1 MTTDHP
7 LISSFHK
14 TKLVQDGDATIT
26 VDDLV
31 SWRSCLT
38 DRMRILL
45 LSHWDDPDAS
55 AGETEAWLAG
65 GVLSDG
71 LLVLF
76 GEKQEQGGTCMTGGG
91 GEKREEGERERRTER
106 EKRS

>member
-45 LSHWDDPDAS
+45 LSHWDAS

-71 LLVLF
+71 LLALF
-76 GEKQEQGGTCMTGGG
+76 GEEQEQGGTCMTGREEG
-91 GEKREEGERERRTER
+91 GEREEGEREKNGER
-106 EKRS
+106 EEE